1 MKVNYNRKTKRF
13 SLCNLTEDEANAIL
27 RSLSIAVEKIN
38 YNEKLGFYTDN
49 GDCFALPTESYEAAE
64 KLYNQLNANSKQ
76 SCKCFIIQPIYF
88 EGWICFGIFVC

>member
-1 MKVNYNRKTKRF
+1 MPCTIYTIMKLNYNHKTNRF

-27 RSLSIAVEKIN
+27 RSLSIVVEKMD

-64 KLYNQLNANSKQ
+64 RLFNQLSGK
-76 SCKCFIIQPIYF
+76 
-88 EGWICFGIFVC
+88 